1 MRLLFIIPL
10 TIFALLAAYS
20 ASYGADVKK
29 YLFIPSIQ
37 IVEYNDYI
45 AFQVKQR
52 VIIRLR
58 RTRQDGRASFSDFG
72 NSKRPKVKFEE
83 QIVGKCIA
91 VDEIIGFAPG
101 PDASESLEFLTK
113 DQKIIRAYLADNC
126 RAREFYAGAYIEKSK
141 DGKLCRKRD
150 IIHARYGAKCELDR
164 FRLLVPETS

>member
-1 MRLLFIIPL
+1 M

-20 ASYGADVKK
+20 ASYGAEIKK

-37 IVEYNDYI
+37 IIEHNSY
-45 AFQVKQR
+45 AALQVKQR

-58 RTRQDGRASFSDFG
+58 RTRQVGRTSLSDFG
-72 NSKRPKVKFEE
+72 SSKRPKVKFEE
-83 QIVGKCIA
+83 QTIGKCIA
-91 VDEIIGFAPG
+91 MNKILGFAPG
-101 PDASESLEFLTK
+101 PDASESLEFVTK
-113 DQKIIRAYLADNC
+113 DRKIIRAYLAGNC
-126 RAREFYAGAYIEKSK
+126 RAREFYAGAYIEKPK